1 MEQGTTI
8 QILFALLRCAICGTQ
23 LTQEEQEQYAAVQ
36 TEELLRMA
44 SRQDVTHLL
53 VLGLKENGLIAREN
67 SNIQNCILKAA
78 YRYEKT
84 EFALQNASKAL
95 ETAQIPFLPLKGA
108 VMRKYYPQGWMRTS
122 CDIDILV
129 HHEDL
134 EKAVSCL
141 EDKLGYAEKDRTT
154 HDVLLVSPEGA
165 NVELHFDLVEEG
177 RANDAIEVLRGVW
190 ENTALQENSGFC
202 YEMNDPFFYYYHIAH
217 MAKHFENGGCGIRP
231 FIDLWIL
238 DHIENADV
246 SARDALLAR
255 GKLLAFAETCRA
267 LSKVWFGG
275 EVPDMR
281 SLQMQD
287 FLLRGGLYG
296 SADNRVAIQ
305 QKKRGGR
312 FGYLLSRIFVP
323 YEKLKRYYPVLERHR
338 WLAPFMQV
346 RRWFML
352 LRPDVAKMAKMEIA
366 ANESLTKANAAEMKA
381 FLTQIGLD

>member
-1 MEQGTTI
+1 MEQRTI
-8 QILFALLRCAICGTQ
+8 EILFTLLRCAICGTQ
-23 LTQEEQEQYAAVQ
+23 LTEQQREQYAAAQ
-36 TEELLRMA
+36 PEEMLSIA
-44 SRQDVTHLL
+44 AKHDVTHLL
-53 VLGLKENGLIAREN
+53 VLGLKSNNLITKENGKIE
-67 SNIQNCILKAA
+67 NCILKAA

-84 EFALQNASKAL
+84 EFALQNVKKAL
-95 ETAQIPFLPLKGA
+95 ETVQIPFLPLKGA

-129 HHEDL
+129 HNEDL

-141 EDKLGYAEKDRTT
+141 EGKLGYVQKDRTT
-154 HDVLLVSPEGA
+154 HDVLLHSPEGA

-190 ENTALQENSGFC
+190 ENAALQENSAFC

-217 MAKHFENGGCGIRP
+217 MAKHFENGGCGLRP

-238 DHIENADV
+238 DHMENADV
-246 SARDALLAR
+246 SMRDALLAK
-255 GKLLAFAETCRA
+255 GNLLAFTEACRA
-267 LSKVWFGG
+267 LNQVWFDGKT
-275 EVPDMR
+275 PDMR

-305 QKKRGGR
+305 QEKQGGR
-312 FGYLLSRIFVP
+312 LGYLLSRIFVP
-323 YEKLKRYYPVLERHR
+323 CEKLKRYYPVLEKHPY
-338 WLAPFMQV
+338 LMPAMQV

-352 LRPDVAKMAKMEIA
+352 LRPDVAKMAKMELA
-366 ANESLTKANAAEMKA
+366 ANESLTKANAEEMKA
-381 FLTQIGLD
+381 FLAQIGLD